1 MSKWKNDQSWEHGR
15 ATLREQSLFRAGEG
29 VSTILGGM
37 ASFFLDSSDILK
49 LLSTQFFPLSEIK
62 DAQCSNLCISQ
73 VIQKAEFAWR
83 GPAIYFTG
91 DLIKK
96 NSFTYSFQIP
106 CVRIPPV
113 EPGRRFQADPE
124 RFKSTNVGRN
134 HRKCY
139 CAEKEEFLKSAIE
152 YYTPHVNRDKETA
165 LHTRAAFSFS
175 P

>member
-1 MSKWKNDQSWEHGR
+1 MTDGENRDAQRLGSSHYLWRGEGSVLFLGGGWLVFSQI
-15 ATLREQSLFRAGEG
+15 LRIFLNCCRLGSSLFLKLKMPSFQICVFLRSFKKQSLY
-29 VSTILGGM
+29 TW
-37 ASFFLDSSDILK
+37 
-49 LLSTQFFPLSEIK
+49 P
-62 DAQCSNLCISQ
+62 
-73 VIQKAEFAWR
+73 

-106 CVRIPPV
+106 CIRIPPV

-134 HRKCY
+134 HRECY

-152 YYTPHVNRDKETA
+152 YYTSRKP
-165 LHTRAAFSFS
+165 
-175 P
+175 

>member
-1 MSKWKNDQSWEHGR
+1 MQRLARDRSLSARLAQYYVRGR
-15 ATLREQSLFRAGEG
+15 VT
-29 VSTILGGM
+29 
-37 ASFFLDSSDILK
+37 FFLGSSDVPK
-49 LLSTQFFPLSEIK
+49 LLLAQFFPLSEIK
-62 DAQCSNLCISQ
+62 CPVSKFKYFSGHSKSRVCI
-73 VIQKAEFAWR
+73 R

-106 CVRIPPV
+106 CIRIPPV
-113 EPGRRFQADPE
+113 EPGRRFQADPK

-152 YYTPHVNRDKETA
+152 YYTSRDKETA
-165 LHTRAAFSFS
+165 LDTRAAFSFS